1 MSAENSKATSNT
13 TSKAD
18 EMEELRDRLLLAVM
32 DSVLFDG
39 WTERALRQGAEM
51 CGEDYAVM
59 ERAFPR
65 GIPQLLDRMADWADR
80 QAVDYLL
87 SQDVENMRVRD
98 RITVAVR
105 ARLEALAPYKDAVRR
120 SMALIA
126 SPPAGR
132 QVPGVVWRTAD
143 RFWDA
148 AGDTATDYNRYTK
161 RGLLSG
167 VLVSTTLFWLT
178 DDSDEHEATWRFLD
192 RRIDNVLTLGKSLGR
207 IKPVLDRAD
216 RAVEA
221 PRSLLRRVTSR
232 LGGGNAGAD
241 DTPTAPGSDA
251 VH

>member
-1 MSAENSKATSNT
+1 MTAQI
-13 TSKAD
+13 D

-32 DSVLFDG
+32 DSVPFDG
-39 WTERALRQGAEM
+39 WTERALRQAADM
-51 CGEDYAVM
+51 CGEDYATV

-65 GIPQLLDRMADWADR
+65 GIPQVLDRMADWADR
-80 QAVDYLL
+80 QAVDFLL
-87 SQDVENMRVRD
+87 SHKVEEMRVRD

-126 SPPAGR
+126 SPPSGR
-132 QVPGVVWRTAD
+132 QVPGVIWRTAD

-178 DDSDEHEATWRFLD
+178 DDSDGHEATWTFLD
-192 RRIDNVLTLGKSLGR
+192 RRIDNVLTLGKNLGR

-216 RAVEA
+216 KASEL
-221 PRSLLRRVTSR
+221 PRSLLKR
-232 LGGGNAGAD
+232 LAGRFGAD
-241 DTPTAPGSDA
+241 QARGGDQPNAPGSDA
-251 VH
+251 LH